1 MASVTK
7 ATTYDA
13 ANSMREDL
21 SNIIYDIS
29 PTTTP
34 LMSNIGRDT
43 ADNTYFEWQTDVLAA
58 ASSSNAVVEGADAGN
73 ADFVETVRSA
83 NYAQISN
90 KIVSVSGTSQAVNMA
105 GMRSLLAY
113 ETAKKAKELKRDM
126 EATITANQAA
136 NAGSTSVARVT
147 AGLPAWLRTNA
158 VANGA
163 TAPTVSGTSGNG
175 YPNAAWTN
183 LDPTNAAQ
191 DLTET
196 MLKTAIKEAWSEGSE
211 VSVFMVG
218 PHNKTVASGFAGLAE
233 QRVTYN
239 QVKPLK
245 IIAAADVYLSDF
257 GEVAIVAN
265 RFQPENFA
273 FVLDPEYAS
282 VSYLR
287 PFQTLDIGKTGDST
301 KKELVV
307 EYGLRVK
314 TEKAHAV
321 IANLTVA

>member
-43 ADNTYFEWQTDVLAA
+43 ADNTYFEWQSDTLASA
-58 ASSSNAVVEGADAGN
+58 TSGNAVIEGADAGN

-126 EATITANQAA
+126 EATLTANQAA

-175 YPNAAWTN
+175 YPNAAWTA